1 MTKPSIQSNPLLEPK
16 IKLRLAPPPP
26 LDLALLLQQGEILEQ
41 AALLI
46 ESGTASADELEELRV
61 RASEYCVLA
70 DSGRILLVPG
80 TGEKLHR
87 GYLKLK
93 HEIAAWNKIRFY
105 REELDVRG
113 GER

>member
-61 RASEYCVLA
+61 RVSEYCVLA

-87 GYLKLK
+87 EHSKLK
-93 HEIAAWNKIRFY
+93 HEIAAWNKIRFH
-105 REELDVRG
+105 REELDARG